1 MLKNIIESLIFAAA
15 KGVNYETIKNSF
27 GNDYTEKELKSAI
40 NDLKKEYNDEK
51 GIVLIE
57 FNKTLQ
63 FQTNPVYGEVLAD
76 ILRPIRERQLSAT
89 VLQTLSIIA
98 YRQPITRAEIEE
110 VRSGVSSD
118 YAIGILMKAEL
129 IEPVGRKNTI
139 GKPVLFATTDN
150 FLKRFRLNA
159 LSDLPDYDK
168 LIEHI
173 KSSDKFNKDTQNLY
187 GIEQGILPEDDASSE
202 EEDILVDFD
211 DDDTP
216 DFLKDEDIIII

>member
-1 MLKNIIESLIFAAA
+1 MLKNTIEALIFAAA

-27 GNDYTEKELKSAI
+27 GEECTEKELKNVIAE
-40 NDLKKEYNDEK
+40 LKKEYNGEK

-57 FNKTLQ
+57 FNKTYQ
-63 FQTNPVYGEVLAD
+63 FQTNPLYGEVLAD

-118 YAIGILMKAEL
+118 YAIGVLIKAEL
-129 IEPVGRKNTI
+129 IEPVGRKNSV
-139 GKPVLFATTDN
+139 GKPILFGTTDN
-150 FLKRFRLNA
+150 FLKRFQLTS

-173 KSSDKFNKDTQNLY
+173 KNSDKFNIDSENLY
-187 GIEQGILPEDDASSE
+187 DIKQGVLPDEELDDGTFVELDE
-202 EEDILVDFD
+202 E
-211 DDDTP
+211 TP